1 MAKYDPAEATR
12 SILLDQGTE
21 PDAGPPPPPRLAAL
35 PHAGLAVAQTPAPA
49 TPALEGPRKWGSPK
63 GRVWQIHVTL
73 THDAS
78 DLLDQHRRP
87 DEAVASVVIR
97 VLREASERLAT
108 EGAEGAS
115 EEDFFADPAPPGRR
129 YRVPNGVRKHF
140 DLTARQREGLAQYMD
155 SIGATNLSYVVTRAI
170 ELVLGQSEKHKA
182 LPPKVTSVGQR
193 RGEPAV
199 EK

>member
-1 MAKYDPAEATR
+1 
-12 SILLDQGTE
+12 
-21 PDAGPPPPPRLAAL
+21 
-35 PHAGLAVAQTPAPA
+35 
-49 TPALEGPRKWGSPK
+49 
-63 GRVWQIHVTL
+63 
-73 THDAS
+73 
-78 DLLDQHRRP
+78 
-87 DEAVASVVIR
+87 
-97 VLREASERLAT
+97 
-108 EGAEGAS
+108 
-115 EEDFFADPAPPGRR
+115 
-129 YRVPNGVRKHF
+129 VPNGVRKHF